1 MTVIVAND
9 VPAYIRGHLKRWF
22 IEPRPNVFVGTLN
35 IRTHDKVMQFI
46 VKHAPPGFGF
56 LSIASWPNCQGYKI
70 ERFGPQ
76 GTTGQNET
84 ELSGISLIEAL
95 TVEQNDCDDGTGN

>member
-22 IEPRPNVFVGTLN
+22 IEPRANVFVGTLN
-35 IRTHDKVMQFI
+35 VRAHEKVMQFI
-46 VKHAPPGFGF
+46 VRNAPPDFGF
-56 LSIASWPNCQGYKI
+56 MSISSWPNCQGYKI

-76 GTTGQNET
+76 GAIGRKERELTG
-84 ELSGISLIEAL
+84 IYLIEDQTAGG
-95 TVEQNDCDDGTGN
+95 Q

>member
-1 MTVIVAND
+1 MTVIIAND
-9 VPAYIRGHLKRWF
+9 VPAFIRGHLKRWF

-35 IRTHDKVMQFI
+35 VRTHDKVMQFI
-46 VKHAPPGFGF
+46 VKHAPPEFGF
-56 LSIASWPNCQGYKI
+56 LSITSWPNCQGYKM

-76 GTTGQNET
+76 GASEQQEM

-95 TVEQNDCDDGTGN
+95 SSQTKK